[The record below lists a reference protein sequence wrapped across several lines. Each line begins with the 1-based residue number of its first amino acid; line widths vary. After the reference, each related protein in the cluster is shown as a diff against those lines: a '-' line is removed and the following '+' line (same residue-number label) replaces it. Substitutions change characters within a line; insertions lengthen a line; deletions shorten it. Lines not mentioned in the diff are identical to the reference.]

1 MSFQVGDIVGDYQ
14 IVGLLGVGG
23 MGKVYK
29 VRNQISDRIDAL
41 KVLLPDLAD
50 NPDLEDR
57 FVREIKVL
65 ASLNHPNIAGLR
77 IGGHRD
83 RISLHPAGWPSTREA
98 LTPQEPDRREQRS
111 SVPDLS
117 TILIQLFAGLSRG
130 MVLFLLSAGLSLI
143 FGVMNILNFA
153 HATFWLLAGYI
164 TVTIYNYLLGYFEP
178 GFYLLIPAVVA
189 ATAIMIVVGLVVE
202 RFLIRRM
209 YNRELAEQ
217 LLLTF
222 ALVLILGDVIKLI
235 WGVENRRIFVPVTPV
250 EAFGA
255 FINPYYF
262 FLIGAGLAVAIG
274 LWAFLH
280 RTKYGKIVR
289 AAVYSREMVSAL
301 GIRIPLI
308 YAGVFAAGI
317 GIAAFAAGIF
327 SPLLPMGLGVDI
339 DIIIQCFA
347 VVVIGGF
354 GSILGTFVASLLV
367 GIVYSFSI
375 LLWPDGAVAVIFLI
389 VIAVLIWRPWGL
401 FGTELRS

>member
-1 MSFQVGDIVGDYQ
+1 
-14 IVGLLGVGG
+14 
-23 MGKVYK
+23 
-29 VRNQISDRIDAL
+29 
-41 KVLLPDLAD
+41 
-50 NPDLEDR
+50 
-57 FVREIKVL
+57 
-65 ASLNHPNIAGLR
+65 
-77 IGGHRD
+77 
-83 RISLHPAGWPSTREA
+83 
-98 LTPQEPDRREQRS
+98 
-111 SVPDLS
+111 
-117 TILIQLFAGLSRG
+117 

-274 LWAFLH
+274 LWVFLH

-327 SPLLPMGLGVDI
+327 SPLLPMALGVDI

-354 GSILGTFVASLLV
+354 GSILA
-367 GIVYSFSI
+367 
-375 LLWPDGAVAVIFLI
+375 
-389 VIAVLIWRPWGL
+389 
-401 FGTELRS
+401 RSSHRCWSV